1 MAGRKQSVGAGK
13 RVAFGKRRSRTSH
26 GPGRRLHGEL
36 LRHLGIAIVSGK
48 YAPGSILADEIAFS
62 KTLQVSRGAYREAL
76 QALTAKGLV
85 ERRQKAGTRI
95 LPRSRWSLLDPEVL
109 AWFFQGKPDLGF
121 IRDLFELRA
130 ILEPAAARLAATR
143 RDASQ
148 LGELSE
154 SLAAMRHHTLA
165 TEAGRLADR
174 DFHQTLLAA
183 THNETVV
190 ALASSIAA
198 AVRWTTEFKQRTRAL
213 PRDPIPD
220 HERVLRAIAA
230 RDAEAAGEAM
240 ARLVDLALADTRGS
254 MAPRRSAKAPNVPSR
269 AGDRAAR
276 LWAANPRTRKK

>member
-1 MAGRKQSVGAGK
+1 MAGRKHSVRAGT
-13 RVAFGKRRSRTSH
+13 RSVFKKSRAHTSR

-36 LRHLGIAIVSGK
+36 LRHLGIAIVAGR

-62 KTLQVSRGAYREAL
+62 KELRVSRGAYREAL
-76 QALTAKGLV
+76 QSLTAKGLV

-130 ILEPAAARLAATR
+130 IIEPAAARLAATR
-143 RDASQ
+143 RDARQ

-154 SLAAMRHHTLA
+154 SLTAMRQHTLA

-183 THNETVV
+183 THNEAVV
-190 ALASSIAA
+190 TLASGIAA
-198 AVRWTTEFKQRTRAL
+198 AVRWTTEFKQRSRAL

-220 HERVLRAIAA
+220 HEKVLRAIAA
-230 RDAEAAGEAM
+230 RDAEAAGTAM
-240 ARLVDLALADTRGS
+240 ARLVELALADTQGS
-254 MAPRRSAKAPNVPSR
+254 MSPRLSARVIGQRIRRP
-269 AGDRAAR
+269 
-276 LWAANPRTRKK
+276 